1 MYKGQY
7 LELGM
12 TSPASTT
19 IQSPDST
26 ALTNLTGL
34 AESIKITEDA
44 TAEPPEEPEKP
55 VESADP
61 FGTSSNDPFAEKEES
76 SKSDP
81 FGGSSNTFG
90 G

>member
-1 MYKGQY
+1 
-7 LELGM
+7 M

-34 AESIKITEDA
+34 ADSMKITEDE

-61 FGTSSNDPFAEKEES
+61 FGASNDPFAKKEES

-81 FGGSSNTFG
+81 FGESSNAFG

>member
-1 MYKGQY
+1 MYKGQN

-61 FGTSSNDPFAEKEES
+61 FGASSNDPFVEKEES
-76 SKSDP
+76 SKSDL